1 MRQGRCRKLYERSFT
16 YTALHWSSVVKQMD
30 LMEFLTVLIL
40 VFALFMLLAG
50 IFTAYFGSGKSRM
63 IGVVLLVIGLV
74 IGILWVVMGM
84 DGVGIIDVNLSKVIW
99 DAFLYIAAGVLG
111 ALAAIGMFLVAI
123 MKS

>member
-1 MRQGRCRKLYERSFT
+1 
-16 YTALHWSSVVKQMD
+16 MD

-63 IGVVLLVIGLV
+63 IGVALLVIGLV
-74 IGILWVVMGM
+74 VGILWVVMAV
-84 DGVGIIDVNLSKVIW
+84 DSVAVIDVDLSMVVW
-99 DAFLYIAAGVLG
+99 NAFLYILAGVLG
-111 ALAAIGMFLVAI
+111 ALAAIGVFLVAI